1 MGAYPGR
8 VMTGIRDAL
17 AEHGKLSYRQ
27 LCYMLYGPESTDA
40 DRASMARAI
49 RQLMA
54 KGAVISYFEAGSRVV
69 DGQHVESGMWVRRP
83 DVPHVPADRF
93 FPLPTDGDGSRPR
106 IGDMSRAELLE
117 FDPRY
122 GDREDCLSCGMRY
135 QDCFLLGD
143 NMHKP
148 GPWDG
153 SPYRC
158 CFECFHRGR
167 AF

>member
-27 LCYMLYGPESTDA
+27 LAIMLYGPNFTDP

-49 RQLMA
+49 RQLVA
-54 KGAVISYFEAGSRVV
+54 KDEVISYYEVGSKIN
-69 DGQHVESGMWVRRP
+69 GQQVEPGMWVRRP
-83 DVPHVPADRF
+83 DVEYVPAGRF
-93 FPLPTDGDGSRPR
+93 FPLPTDGNGSRPR
-106 IGDMSRAELLE
+106 IEDMSRAELLE
-117 FDPRY
+117 FDPAY
-122 GDREDCLSCGMRY
+122 GDREACLSCGMPY
-135 QDCFLLGD
+135 PECFLLGD

-148 GPWDG
+148 GPWDD
-153 SPYRC
+153 SPYWC

-167 AF
+167 AAH